1 MIVDASIY
9 CFIRTFAIARSV
21 ASPLPGTFVQTPVL
35 AWCAAQQDQRAN
47 AEVAADEA
55 ACPATA
61 DSRLF
66 FAMR

>member
-9 CFIRTFAIARSV
+9 CFIRTFAIRAL